1 MCDFFYKKC
10 IFYVIIYNIENN
22 SGERMKK
29 ITVTIQDNTIL
40 FKYRT
45 KKLVEPSLLNTNVI
59 SNNELVFSDEYLKE
73 NTKIVGLFLKELII
87 EKDII
92 KVIISNNEL
101 ALIVIDLLKNVQTI
115 EELTITDN
123 DNLSYA
129 ICEKVI
135 KNRNIK
141 KLNCYN
147 IPQFM
152 IEELDKY
159 KILAESR
166 NEVLFTSN
174 FMADND
180 LNSFSKIY
188 YKTTIKIDDNLTEA
202 EKEDVKTFFSINRY
216 IRVIHIDNYN
226 LKLITELVDI
236 LEECKEKNIL
246 IEIHEDIDDIDDVIA
261 LKALNK
267 KLKKKRIKI
276 SLVYSKDYLE
286 SNYLQQVIFTTLKIC
301 ALIIFTIVASVL
313 GYIGYNN
320 YKAELKDEEL
330 KNRLDTIVEKESQ
343 VNTGTSSNGV
353 TFSDE
358 EVTLN
363 SYKIL
368 KDVNDDM
375 VGWLTVKGT
384 KIDYPVVRGEDNS
397 HYLTT
402 NFYKEADYNGWV
414 FMDYRNNAVD
424 LDANTIIYAHNR
436 YSSGIMFGTLPN
448 VRKKSWL
455 ENEDNYYITFNTMNK
470 VQKWKIF
477 SYYSIKVTSDY
488 LETTF
493 DNTKDHEKFIKLITK
508 RSKKNFKTT
517 VTTDDK
523 ILTLST
529 CYNTN
534 DRFVVHAV
542 LINEENTKES

>member
-1 MCDFFYKKC
+1 
-10 IFYVIIYNIENN
+10 
-22 SGERMKK
+22 MKK
-29 ITVTIQDNTIL
+29 ITVIIKDDTIL
-40 FKYRT
+40 FKYR
-45 KKLVEPSLLNTNVI
+45 KNKLTEPNLLNTNII

-73 NTKIVGLFLKELII
+73 NTKIVSLFIKELIN
-87 EKDII
+87 EKNITKI
-92 KVIISNNEL
+92 VISNNEL
-101 ALIVIDLLKNVQTI
+101 ACIVLDLLKNVQTI
-115 EELTITDN
+115 EELNITDN
-123 DNLSYA
+123 DNLTYA
-129 ICEKVI
+129 LCEKVI
-135 KNRNIK
+135 KYKNIK

-152 IEELDKY
+152 IEELDKH

-188 YKTTIKIDDNLTEA
+188 YKTIIKIDDNLSDN
-202 EKEDVKTFFSINRY
+202 EKEDIRTFFLINKY
-216 IRVIHIDNYN
+216 VKVIHIDNYN
-226 LKLITELVDI
+226 LNLINELISI

-246 IEIHEDIDDIDDVIA
+246 IEIHEDIDDIDDVVA

-276 SLVYSKDYLE
+276 SLVYSDDYLE
-286 SNYLQQVIFTTLKIC
+286 ANYLQQIIFTTLKIC

-313 GYIGYNN
+313 GYVGYNN
-320 YKAELKDEEL
+320 YQAELKDAEL
-330 KNRLDTIVEKESQ
+330 KSKLDKIVQKESSL
-343 VNTGTSSNGV
+343 NTGTNNNGV
-353 TFSDE
+353 TFSDD

-368 KDVNDDM
+368 KDVNSDM

-384 KIDYPVVRGEDNS
+384 KIDYPVVRGKDNS
-397 HYLTT
+397 YYLTT

-414 FMDYRNNAVD
+414 FMDYRNNATD

-448 VRKKSWL
+448 VRKSSWL
-455 ENEDNYYITFNTMNK
+455 ENKDNYYITFNTMDK

-477 SYYSIKVTSDY
+477 SYYNIKVTSDY
-488 LETTF
+488 LETNF
-493 DNTKDHEKFIKLITK
+493 ENKKDHEKFIKLITK

-517 VTTDDK
+517 VTPDDK

-529 CYNTN
+529 CYNT
-534 DRFVVHAV
+534 DARFVVHAV
-542 LINEENTKES
+542 LVKDEQTKETIEK

>member
-1 MCDFFYKKC
+1 
-10 IFYVIIYNIENN
+10 
-22 SGERMKK
+22 MKK
-29 ITVTIQDNTIL
+29 ITVAIQDDTIL
-40 FKYRT
+40 FKHRKNKPT
-45 KKLVEPSLLNTNVI
+45 EPNLLNTNVI
-59 SNNELVFSDEYLKE
+59 SNNELVFSDEYLDE
-73 NTKIVGLFLKELII
+73 NTKIVSLFLKELIQ
-87 EKDII
+87 EKNIVN
-92 KVIISNNEL
+92 VIISNNEL
-101 ALIVIDLLKNVQTI
+101 TSMVLDLLKNVPTI
-115 EELTITDN
+115 NSLTINDN
-123 DNLSYA
+123 DILSYA
-129 ICEKVI
+129 ICEKII
-135 KNRNIK
+135 KNKNIK
-141 KLNCYN
+141 KIDCYS

-152 IEELDKY
+152 IEELDKH
-159 KILAESR
+159 KIVAESR

-188 YKTTIKIDDNLTEA
+188 YKTSIKIDNALSDN

-216 IRVIHIDNYN
+216 IKIVYIDNYN
-226 LKLITELVDI
+226 LKLITDLIDI

-246 IEIHEDIDDIDDVIA
+246 IEIHEDIDDVDDVIA

-286 SNYLQQVIFTTLKIC
+286 ANYLQQIIFTTLKIC

-313 GYIGYNN
+313 GYVGYNN
-320 YKAELKDEEL
+320 YKAELKDEEIKTKL
-330 KNRLDTIVEKESQ
+330 ENIVKEESK
-343 VNTGTSSNGV
+343 VNTGVSNNGV
-353 TFSDE
+353 TFSDD

-368 KDVNDDM
+368 KDVNSDM

-384 KIDYPVVRGEDNS
+384 KIDYPIVRGKDNNY
-397 HYLTT
+397 YLTT

-424 LDANTIIYAHNR
+424 LDDNTIIYAHNR

-448 VRKKSWL
+448 VRKTSWL
-455 ENEDNYYITFNTMNK
+455 ENQDNYYITYNTMEK

-477 SYYSIKVTSDY
+477 SYYNIKVTSDY
-488 LETTF
+488 LTTTF
-493 DNTKDHEKFIKLITK
+493 ENEKDHEKFIKMITK

-517 VTTDDK
+517 VTTKDK

-529 CYNTN
+529 CYNT
-534 DRFVVHAV
+534 DARFVVHAV
-542 LINEENTKES
+542 LVEEEQTQES

>member
-1 MCDFFYKKC
+1 
-10 IFYVIIYNIENN
+10 
-22 SGERMKK
+22 MKK
-29 ITVTIQDNTIL
+29 ITVTIQENTIL

-45 KKLVEPSLLNTNVI
+45 KKLTEPNLLNTNVI

-73 NTKIVGLFLKELII
+73 NIKIVSLFLRELII
-87 EKDII
+87 EKNIT
-92 KVIISNNEL
+92 KVVITNNEL
-101 ALIVIDLLKNVQTI
+101 ACIILDLLKNVQAI

-123 DNLSYA
+123 DNLTYA
-129 ICEKVI
+129 ICEKII
-135 KNRNIK
+135 KNKNIK

-152 IEELDKY
+152 IEELDKH
-159 KILAESR
+159 KIVAESR

-188 YKTTIKIDDNLTEA
+188 YKNTIKIDDNLTDA
-202 EKEDVKTFFSINRY
+202 EKEDIRTFFLINRY

-226 LKLITELVDI
+226 IKLITELVSI

-246 IEIHEDIDDIDDVIA
+246 IEIHEDIDDVDDVIA

-313 GYIGYNN
+313 GYVGYNN
-320 YKAELKDEEL
+320 YKAELKDEEI
-330 KNRLDTIVEKESQ
+330 KNKLESIVDKGSQ
-343 VNTGTSSNGV
+343 LNTGTSSNGV
-353 TFSDE
+353 TFSDD

-368 KDVNDDM
+368 KDVNSDM

-384 KIDYPVVRGEDNS
+384 KIDYPVVRAKDNS
-397 HYLTT
+397 YYLTT

-448 VRKKSWL
+448 VRKSSWL
-455 ENEDNYYITFNTMNK
+455 ENKDNYYITFNTMDK

-477 SYYSIKVTSDY
+477 SYYNIKVTSDY

-493 DNTKDHEKFIKLITK
+493 DNKNEHEKFIKLITK

-517 VTTDDK
+517 VTTEDK

-529 CYNTN
+529 CYNT
-534 DRFVVHAV
+534 DARFVVHAV
-542 LINEENTKES
+542 LVKEEDTKQS

>member
-1 MCDFFYKKC
+1 
-10 IFYVIIYNIENN
+10 
-22 SGERMKK
+22 MKK

-45 KKLVEPSLLNTNVI
+45 KKLTEPNLLNTNVI

-73 NTKIVGLFLKELII
+73 NTKIVSLFIKELII
-87 EKDII
+87 EKGIT
-92 KVIISNNEL
+92 KVVITNNEL
-101 ALIVIDLLKNVQTI
+101 ACVILDLLKNVQTI

-123 DNLSYA
+123 DNLTYA
-129 ICEKVI
+129 ICEKII
-135 KNRNIK
+135 KNKNIK

-159 KILAESR
+159 KIVAESR

-188 YKTTIKIDDNLTEA
+188 YKNTIKIDDNLTDA
-202 EKEDVKTFFSINRY
+202 EKDDIRTFFLINRY

-226 LKLITELVDI
+226 IKLITELVNI

-246 IEIHEDIDDIDDVIA
+246 IEIHEDIDDVDDVIA

-286 SNYLQQVIFTTLKIC
+286 ANYLQQVIFTTLKIC

-313 GYIGYNN
+313 GYVGYNN
-320 YKAELKDEEL
+320 YKAELKDEEI
-330 KNRLDTIVEKESQ
+330 KSKLDNIVDKEVQ
-343 VNTGTSSNGV
+343 LNTGASNNGV
-353 TFSDE
+353 TFTDD

-368 KDVNDDM
+368 KDVNSDM

-384 KIDYPVVRGEDNS
+384 KIDYPVVRAKDNS
-397 HYLTT
+397 YYLTT

-448 VRKKSWL
+448 VRKSSWL
-455 ENEDNYYITFNTMNK
+455 EKEDNHYITFNTMDK

-477 SYYSIKVTSDY
+477 SYYNIKVTSDY

-493 DNTKDHEKFIKLITK
+493 DNKKEHEKFIKLITK

-529 CYNTN
+529 CYNT
-534 DRFVVHAV
+534 DARFVVHAV
-542 LINEENTKES
+542 LVTDEDDKQS

>member
-1 MCDFFYKKC
+1 
-10 IFYVIIYNIENN
+10 
-22 SGERMKK
+22 MKK
-29 ITVTIQDNTIL
+29 ITVTIKNDTIL

-45 KKLVEPSLLNTNVI
+45 NKPVEPNLLNTNVI
-59 SNNELVFSDEYLKE
+59 SNNELIFSDDYLVN
-73 NTKIVGLFLKELII
+73 NTKIVNLFLKDLIF
-87 EKDII
+87 EKNII
-92 KVIISNNEL
+92 NVIISSNEL
-101 ALIVIDLLKNVQTI
+101 ATIVIDLLQNVQTI
-115 EELTITDN
+115 ELLTITD
-123 DNLSYA
+123 DDSLLYS
-129 ICEKVI
+129 ICEKII
-135 KNRNIK
+135 KNKNIK
-141 KLNCYN
+141 KISCYS

-152 IEELDKY
+152 IEELDKHD
-159 KILAESR
+159 ILAESR

-188 YKTTIKIDDNLTEA
+188 YKTSIKIDDNITYK
-202 EKEDVKTFFSINRY
+202 EKEDIKTFFLINKY
-216 IRVIHIDNYN
+216 IKVIHIDNYSI
-226 LKLITELVDI
+226 KLITELVDI
-236 LEECKEKNIL
+236 LNECKEKNIS
-246 IEIHEDIDDIDDVIA
+246 IKIHEDIDDIDDVIA

-286 SNYLQQVIFTTLKIC
+286 TNYLQQIIFTTLKIC
-301 ALIIFTIVASVL
+301 ALIIFTIIASVL

-320 YKAELKDEEL
+320 YKAELNDEAIKGKL
-330 KNRLDTIVEKESQ
+330 SSIIEKETQ
-343 VNTGTSSNGV
+343 FNAGTNSNGV
-353 TFSDE
+353 TFTDQ

-368 KDVNDDM
+368 KDVNPDM

-384 KIDYPVVRGEDNS
+384 KIDYPVVRGTDNS
-397 HYLTT
+397 YYLTT
-402 NFYKEADYNGWV
+402 NFYNEADYNGWV
-414 FMDYRNNAVD
+414 FMDYRNNAID

-448 VRKKSWL
+448 IRKKTWL
-455 ENEDNYYITFNTMNK
+455 DNEDNYYITFNTMEK

-477 SYYSIKVTSDY
+477 SYYNIKVTSDY

-493 DNTKDHEKFIKLITK
+493 ETKSEHEKFIKMIIN

-529 CYNTN
+529 CYNT
-534 DRFVVHAV
+534 DARFVVHAV
-542 LINEENTKES
+542 LVNEDESMES

>member
-1 MCDFFYKKC
+1 
-10 IFYVIIYNIENN
+10 
-22 SGERMKK
+22 MKK
-29 ITVTIQDNTIL
+29 ITVTIQEDTIL

-45 KKLVEPSLLNTNVI
+45 NKPVEQNLLNTNVI

-73 NTKIVGLFLKELII
+73 NTKIVSLFLKELIVERNI
-87 EKDII
+87 T
-92 KVIISNNEL
+92 KVVISNNEL
-101 ALIVIDLLKNVQTI
+101 ASIILDLLKNVQTI
-115 EELTITDN
+115 EVLTINDN
-123 DNLSYA
+123 DNLTYA
-129 ICEKVI
+129 VCEKVI
-135 KNRNIK
+135 KNKNIK
-141 KLNCYN
+141 KLNCYS

-152 IEELDKY
+152 IEELDKH

-180 LNSFSKIY
+180 LTSFSKIY
-188 YKTTIKIDDNLTEA
+188 YKNTIKIDNNLTDN
-202 EKEDVKTFFSINRY
+202 EKEDIRTFFLINRY
-216 IRVIHIDNYN
+216 IRIIHIDNYSI
-226 LKLITELVDI
+226 KLITELVGI
-236 LEECKEKNIL
+236 LEECKEKNIS
-246 IEIHEDIDDIDDVIA
+246 IEIHEDIDDIDDVVA

-267 KLKKKRIKI
+267 KIKKRRIKI
-276 SLVYSKDYLE
+276 SLVYSNDYLE
-286 SNYLQQVIFTTLKIC
+286 ANYLQQVIFTTLKIC
-301 ALIIFTIVASVL
+301 ALIIFTIVLSVL
-313 GYIGYNN
+313 GYVGYNN
-320 YKAELKDEEL
+320 YKAELRDVEI
-330 KNRLDTIVEKESQ
+330 KNKIESIVEKEAQ
-343 VNTGTSSNGV
+343 HNTGASNNGV
-353 TFSDE
+353 TFTDE

-384 KIDYPVVRGEDNS
+384 KIDYPVVRGDDNS
-397 HYLTT
+397 YYLTT
-402 NFYKEADYNGWV
+402 NFYHEADYNGWV

-448 VRKKSWL
+448 IRKSSWL
-455 ENEDNYYITFNTMNK
+455 DNEGNYYITFNTMEK
-470 VQKWKIF
+470 VQTWKIF
-477 SYYSIKVTSDY
+477 SYYNIKVTSDY
-488 LETTF
+488 LETNF

-529 CYNTN
+529 CYNT
-534 DRFVVHAV
+534 DARFVVHAV
-542 LINEENTKES
+542 LVNDEIVQES